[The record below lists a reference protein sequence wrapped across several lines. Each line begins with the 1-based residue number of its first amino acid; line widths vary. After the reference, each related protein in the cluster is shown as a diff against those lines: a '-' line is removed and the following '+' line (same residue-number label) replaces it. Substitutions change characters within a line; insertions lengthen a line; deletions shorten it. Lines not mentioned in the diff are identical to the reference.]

1 MRRHH
6 RKILH
11 REGRAAARQEGCRGS
26 QEPGGAEARRRPPA
40 RQPRLERPFSKNA
53 HGASRSRL
61 SAPARICWNSCDGGG
76 RASTGGGRRGG
87 GGGHPNWRESAL
99 SPPPPPAPRDTAGW
113 ESSSP
118 AWWGGGSAM
127 VSRLR
132 GRLQAAPGCPSWA
145 VGSKHTSQVHT
156 RPWPE
161 PPRHSQAGVRRP
173 DDPTWQH
180 RVLLP
185 GPQALL
191 SCRLCT
197 SGLRSSRRLSQCL
210 PTPTG
215 SRSHVV
221 CVKHPHPAAA
231 LAPPT
236 PDSQ

>member
-1 MRRHH
+1 M
-6 RKILH
+6 
-11 REGRAAARQEGCRGS
+11 Q
-26 QEPGGAEARRRPPA
+26 
-40 RQPRLERPFSKNA
+40 
-53 HGASRSRL
+53 
-61 SAPARICWNSCDGGG
+61 
-76 RASTGGGRRGG
+76 RRGADPQPDSPASSSRFPKTPMEPAAPG
-87 GGGHPNWRESAL
+87 FRHLPGSAGIAVMEVGVRAQAGEGGGHPNWRESAL

-113 ESSSP
+113 ESSSA

-132 GRLQAAPGCPSWA
+132 GRPQAAPGCPGWA